1 MKFFKGSRNETQLVK
16 IRSVYF
22 ILGLLIGMA
31 VSMSSKLYAYDE
43 NGEAVCLAKNI
54 YFEAGNQPLAGKVAV
69 AQVVLNRMEHS
80 SYPKDVCGVVYQ
92 AKWRENW
99 KGQQV
104 PIRHQCQFSWFCDGK
119 SDEPL
124 DTDTFFESY
133 VIAQDV
139 LMGKYPDITEGA
151 THYHSIMVEPY
162 WAETLNETV
171 QIQHHIFYK

>member
-1 MKFFKGSRNETQLVK
+1 MVQSDINVS
-16 IRSVYF
+16 SVG
-22 ILGLLIGMA
+22 IVMA
-31 VSMSSKLYAYDE
+31 
-43 NGEAVCLAKNI
+43 
-54 YFEAGNQPLAGKVAV
+54 NQ
-69 AQVVLNRMEHS
+69 MT
-80 SYPKDVCGVVYQ
+80 
-92 AKWRENW
+92 
-99 KGQQV
+99 
-104 PIRHQCQFSWFCDGK
+104 
-119 SDEPL
+119 L